1 MPRRKRNMAEP
12 CCYHIAHRC
21 QEWRYLLKFG
31 TDRRNYLRRMLQMKH
46 RYPVDVLTYMAT
58 CNHIHLLL
66 WAKRAA
72 DVSQALQFLQGS
84 AAGDYNRRKGRQ
96 GAFWAGRYHPTLVET
111 GSHLSRCLLY
121 IDLNMVRAGRVG
133 HPRDWWASG
142 FRELSGNHRRNRII
156 DRPRLLNCLGVV
168 DRDAFEPWYLATI
181 EQEVARGYFAREPW
195 WSRAVAVG
203 SEEWV
208 AGVAAGVHNAKILPA
223 RPVTDDGVPLAV
235 HEEPAMYAVYAA
247 KRARQ
252 EFWRDRQTK
261 G

>member
-12 CCYHIAHRC
+12 CCYHITHRC
-21 QEWRYLLKFG
+21 QERRYLLKFG

-111 GSHLSRCLLY
+111 GSHLSRCLFY
-121 IDLNMVRAGRVG
+121 IDLNMGPGRSGRSPEGLVGERLPRTERQSQTEPHHRPAPLTELPWRCRPGCLRALVSRDGRAGG
-133 HPRDWWASG
+133 
-142 FRELSGNHRRNRII
+142 
-156 DRPRLLNCLGVV
+156 RPGLLRAGALVV
-168 DRDAFEPWYLATI
+168 KGCG
-181 EQEVARGYFAREPW
+181 RG
-195 WSRAVAVG
+195 
-203 SEEWV
+203 
-208 AGVAAGVHNAKILPA
+208 
-223 RPVTDDGVPLAV
+223 
-235 HEEPAMYAVYAA
+235 
-247 KRARQ
+247 
-252 EFWRDRQTK
+252 
-261 G
+261 